1 MKNLILFLSFTLLL
15 SACDNK
21 KDQTQQEITPEVQ
34 VSLPEDLNI
43 IYSYNKDE
51 LSEECANNNE
61 IVCAI
66 DKIVKCALN
75 PKLSICD
82 SKNMPEF
89 LFYDDS
95 IFAKDDVEGRPS
107 QQSFKI
113 LKYKARDTH
122 TIEVYTE
129 GQCDHNWFGACQGN
143 IIYIMDNSNGQ
154 WQVKDLYAVET
165 IK

>member
-1 MKNLILFLSFTLLL
+1 MKNLFLIFSFILLL
-15 SACDNK
+15 GACDNN
-21 KDQTQQEITPEVQ
+21 QARQEKVSEVQ
-34 VSLPEDLNI
+34 VSLPEDLTT
-43 IYSYNKDE
+43 IYSYNKDS
-51 LSEECANNNE
+51 LSEECPSDNE

-75 PKLSICD
+75 PKLSLCD

-95 IFAKDDVEGRPS
+95 IFAEDNVEGRPS
-107 QQSFKI
+107 EQSFKI
-113 LKYKARDTH
+113 LKHKILDDH

-143 IIYIMDNSNGQ
+143 IIYIMDNGSGQ
-154 WQVKDLYAVET
+154 WLVKDLYAVET